1 MEKKIYELQLR
12 KVALSKRIID
22 RKATERHFR
31 RDQLNEFFD
40 VDGFKSVS
48 HRALSPPP
56 LSLSLFLSLLS
67 LSLSPVSFK
76 FSCSYTIIIISHHH
90 SSFLLT

>member
-48 HRALSPPP
+48 HRAPPRRT
-56 LSLSLFLSLLS
+56 
-67 LSLSPVSFK
+67 LSLSPVSFSLSRL
-76 FSCSYTIIIISHHH
+76 FQVLMFIYNNHHI
-90 SSFLLT
+90 SSFFCSTHIGAEG

>member
-1 MEKKIYELQLR
+1 MNECTHTKAMCRIHRYGQTKPSFIYRLVGAGTMEKKIYELQLR

-48 HRALSPPP
+48 HRATPS
-56 LSLSLFLSLLS
+56 
-67 LSLSPVSFK
+67 
-76 FSCSYTIIIISHHH
+76 
-90 SSFLLT
+90 